1 MHPPKKHVFTLMLSL
16 CIVTGSLVPATT
28 ITNQPS
34 QRAPNKNQ
42 SANAWTPST
51 PGSGVPAER
60 RRRPRATA
68 AEKLAYLLVPH
79 PLYEAAASQPLALVS
94 NAQLTLAR
102 GMTFKRLLRRRS
114 IG

>member
-1 MHPPKKHVFTLMLSL
+1 MRPPKKHVFTLMLSL
-16 CIVTGSLVPATT
+16 CIVTGSLLPVKA

-34 QRAPNKNQ
+34 QRAQDKNP
-42 SANAWTPST
+42 SANTWTPSMQ
-51 PGSGVPAER
+51 GSGVTAER

-68 AEKLAYLLVPH
+68 AEKLAHLPGPH
-79 PLYEAAASQPLALVS
+79 PLNEAVAPQPLALVS

-102 GMTFKRLLRRRS
+102 GMTFKKLLRRRS

>member
-1 MHPPKKHVFTLMLSL
+1 MRPLKKHVFTLMLSL
-16 CIVTGSLVPATT
+16 CIVTGSLLPVKA

-34 QRAPNKNQ
+34 QRAQDKNP
-42 SANAWTPST
+42 SANTWAPGTQ
-51 PGSGVPAER
+51 GSGVTAER

-68 AEKLAYLLVPH
+68 AEKLAHLPGPH
-79 PLYEAAASQPLALVS
+79 PFYEAAASQPLALVS

>member
-1 MHPPKKHVFTLMLSL
+1 MRPPKKHVFTLMLSL
-16 CIVTGSLVPATT
+16 CIITGSLLPGKA
-28 ITNQPS
+28 ITHPPS
-34 QRAPNKNQ
+34 QRAPDKNP
-42 SANAWTPST
+42 SANTWPPST
-51 PGSGVPAER
+51 QGSVVPAER

-68 AEKLAYLLVPH
+68 AEKLAHLPVAH
-79 PLYEAAASQPLALVS
+79 PFYEAAASQPLALVS